1 MRSAWNE
8 FVSKIFKE
16 GRQKNPNYKFKD
28 ALIDASKRK
37 SEMGQSTSSSENMM
51 SSKSKMKRTKH
62 KKSNKKGGKKSRTK
76 KNKKH

>member
-28 ALIDASKRK
+28 ALKDASKRK
-37 SEMGQSTSSSENMM
+37 SEMGQTSTPMP
-51 SSKSKMKRTKH
+51 SKGKKVMKVTKH
-62 KKSNKKGGKKSRTK
+62 KKSHKKGSKKSQTK

>member
-16 GRQKNPNYKFKD
+16 GKQKNPNYKFKD
-28 ALIDASKRK
+28 ALKDASKRK
-37 SEMGQSTSSSENMM
+37 GEMGQSTTSNTVMAT
-51 SSKSKMKRTKH
+51 KSKMKVTKH
-62 KKSNKKGGKKSRTK
+62 KKSHKKGKKSRTR